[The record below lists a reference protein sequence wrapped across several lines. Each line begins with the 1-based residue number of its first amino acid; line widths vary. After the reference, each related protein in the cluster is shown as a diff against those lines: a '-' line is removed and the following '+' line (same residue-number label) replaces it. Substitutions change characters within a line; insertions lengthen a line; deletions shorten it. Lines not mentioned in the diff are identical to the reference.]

1 MQWLKRS
8 SLRGRRLQLKHQLAE
23 IAQDLGAGEDKTPV
37 LHEAVLGGPSS
48 RLFSR
53 ISNFV
58 RRECELLAPSH
69 QQLAGEQQPDA
80 TIEMQPCSF
89 GQIRRKQNAI
99 SHEILA

>member
-1 MQWLKRS
+1 MQWLKWS

-58 RRECELLAPSH
+58 RRECELLAPSY
-69 QQLAGEQQPDA
+69 QELAGEQQPGT
-80 TIEMQPCSF
+80 TIEMHLFSL
-89 GQIRRKQNAI
+89 GQLRSKQNTM